1 MKELQDM
8 TNGAVD
14 STRDISGTVSFGSNV
29 WSDSLLGKMRQP
41 GAPSADGV
49 IAKPFADSEVD
60 QVNALMMTLGSLMSI
75 RTQPIQPRSA
85 R

>member
-14 STRDISGTVSFGSNV
+14 STRDISGTVSFVSNV
-29 WSDSLLGKMRQP
+29 WSDSLLDKMRQP
-41 GAPSADGV
+41 KDPLADGV

-60 QVNALMMTLGSLMSI
+60 QVNALMMTLGSSMSI
-75 RTQPIQPRSA
+75 RTQPIQPR
-85 R
+85 